1 MCPANVPSL
10 PPRLVAGCRRLPV
23 VPGYQQLCD
32 IRERVSDWGVR
43 RRPTV
48 PRPDPPVF
56 DMNHRYGAK
65 SHPNSRDLLHAV
77 RVLRRLADHHAGR
90 QAAGPSAAR
99 LTGPR
104 RAHPDARVR
113 CPASSRHRQ
122 VGCLHPVGLIPF
134 VGGIILLVFF
144 VMDSS
149 PATTS
154 TARTPR
160 ASVAL
165 RWAATASRRW
175 DTRSPQWSKP
185 GATA

>member
-122 VGCLHPVGLIPF
+122 VGCLHPVRAHPVRRRDNPARVLRDGQFPGDNQYGPNPKGI
-134 VGGIILLVFF
+134 GGAPMGGYGQPPLGY
-144 VMDSS
+144 
-149 PATTS
+149 
-154 TARTPR
+154 
-160 ASVAL
+160 
-165 RWAATASRRW
+165 
-175 DTRSPQWSKP
+175 PQP
-185 GATA
+185 PVV